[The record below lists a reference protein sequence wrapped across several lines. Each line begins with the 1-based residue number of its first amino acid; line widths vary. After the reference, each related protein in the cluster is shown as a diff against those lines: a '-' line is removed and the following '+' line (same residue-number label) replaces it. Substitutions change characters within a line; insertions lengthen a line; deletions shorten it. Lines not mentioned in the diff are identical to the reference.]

1 MILLKKSPFKES
13 KINSYLQ
20 RKKRQK
26 KSINQR
32 RKKKTPVYPK
42 SSPKVKIVQNPR
54 ISTEQ
59 LDKLMNLVGELVIN
73 RSRINELTRNLK
85 SKELEVALSDFHKL
99 TRELQDEVI
108 EARMVPLD
116 HITYIYPRMIR
127 DLARIQNKKSIL

>member
-1 MILLKKSPFKES
+1 M
-13 KINSYLQ
+13 
-20 RKKRQK
+20 
-26 KSINQR
+26 
-32 RKKKTPVYPK
+32 
-42 SSPKVKIVQNPR
+42 KIVQNPR